1 MPAQVKSVI
10 DDMTSCVREQLVDRI
25 LAAAPEEYDQE
36 DLERVQKEDWFL
48 RKFVLDKVEETCKTS
63 DYWNMGVSELLDRRE
78 AIIEDSV
85 RMCDTSLK
93 WRKENGVN
101 DVSLIRSGI
110 PRELFTKQLLLI
122 DEHEKTLTIRLS
134 LYRAV
139 SEWSDVYERTA
150 RFMLEQFART
160 AKQGTLIFDLR
171 NVTYRNIDHS
181 IILYLITTY
190 LNHYPQMFSHF
201 VLYEIPWIIKPIAR
215 VITALLPDRYAH
227 RIAYCNQATLM
238 HLLRKHHATELSQ
251 FFGGSR
257 VLPIVVPEEAPS
269 VHALGS
275 RLNKS
280 KSSTEALAK
289 ILK

>member
-93 WRKENGVN
+93 WRRENGVN